1 MTTLALDVDTVLDRL
16 DELASQ
22 RPVAARIVA
31 TSNNE
36 SAGAA
41 ELAAMLGADVALA
54 AKVMK
59 LANSAYFGLSGRVT
73 SLPFAVTVVGFNT
86 VRSIATVALAGLD
99 EATALPEGFWDVSVH
114 LAAACGALGPS
125 FQQTTADALC
135 LGLLAQL
142 GAALMHQA
150 DVSGY
155 DELVATT
162 DLGAAR
168 FSAETDR
175 YGMSS
180 PQLTAEALQH
190 WRFSPA
196 MVTALREVPG
206 GQDGALVR
214 TAYELTARMLSPGHR
229 RLRLDGLSRHRV
241 PESQAATRIAGI
253 RADVAALR
261 AALGLS

>member
-1 MTTLALDVDTVLDRL
+1 
-16 DELASQ
+16 
-22 RPVAARIVA
+22 
-31 TSNNE
+31 
-36 SAGAA
+36 
-41 ELAAMLGADVALA
+41 MLGADVALA

-59 LANSAYFGLSGRVT
+59 LSNSAYFGLSGRVT

-99 EATALPEGFWDVSVH
+99 GATALPDGFWETSVH
-114 LAAACGALGPS
+114 LAAACGALGPL

-168 FSAETDR
+168 FAAEEDR
-175 YGMSS
+175 YGLSS

-190 WRFSPA
+190 WRFAPA

-206 GQDGALVR
+206 GPEGALVR
-214 TAYELTARMLSPGHR
+214 TAYELTARMLAPRHQ
-229 RLRLDGLSRHRV
+229 RLRLDVLSHRRV
-241 PESQAATRIAGI
+241 AESQAAPRIAAI
-253 RADVAALR
+253 RADVTALR
-261 AALGLS
+261 AALGMS

>member
-1 MTTLALDVDTVLDRL
+1 MSSLVLDIDAALDRL

-22 RPVAARIVA
+22 RPVAAQIVA

-41 ELAAMLGADVALA
+41 ELAAMLGADVPLA
-54 AKVMK
+54 TKVMK

-86 VRSIATVALAGLD
+86 VRSIATVTLAGLD
-99 EATALPEGFWDVSVH
+99 GATSLPDGFWDTSVH
-114 LAAACGALGPS
+114 LAAACGALGRQ

-150 DVSGY
+150 DASGY
-155 DELVATT
+155 EEVLATT
-162 DLGAAR
+162 GLGAAR

-175 YGMSS
+175 YGLCA
-180 PQLTAEALQH
+180 PQLTAEALRH

-196 MVTALREVPG
+196 MVTALREVPDG
-206 GQDGALVR
+206 PEGALVR
-214 TAYELTARMLSPGHR
+214 TAYELTARLVEPAHR
-229 RLRLDGLSRHRV
+229 RTPLGELSRHRV
-241 PESQAATRIAGI
+241 TETQAAARLAGI

-261 AALGLS
+261 TAMGLP